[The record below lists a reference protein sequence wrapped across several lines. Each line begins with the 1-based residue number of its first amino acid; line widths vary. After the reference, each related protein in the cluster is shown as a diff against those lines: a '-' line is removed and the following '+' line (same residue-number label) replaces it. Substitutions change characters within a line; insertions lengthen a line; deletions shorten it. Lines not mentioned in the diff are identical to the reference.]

1 VGCRFESCW
10 DRQHL
15 TRPDTRPD
23 ANFSEPELTHEPDH
37 EIEYE
42 LARYSQSGR
51 KRSKAIVAVPALAVV
66 GIAAA
71 FLWAAYGR
79 DLPVLSFIKSRTSAM
94 VGSVEPAEMKDF
106 QIFQRQ
112 ISEQMQTATQLLQS
126 QQAELKLLSDQTAAL
141 TAKIDALTQSAPTAQ
156 PAIPLS
162 APATVQTEKRKP
174 VRKPTSGISVGG
186 APLPVGPKS
195 EGR

>member
-1 VGCRFESCW
+1 M
-10 DRQHL
+10 
-15 TRPDTRPD
+15 TRPD
-23 ANFSEPELTHEPDH
+23 AYFSEPELTHEPDH

-42 LARYSQSGR
+42 LGRYSRSER
-51 KRSKAIVAVPALAVV
+51 KRSKALAAVPALAVV

-79 DLPVLSFIKSRTSAM
+79 DLPVLSFIKSRTSAT
-94 VGSVEPAEMKDF
+94 VGSIEPADMKDF
-106 QIFQRQ
+106 QAFRQQ
-112 ISEQMQTATQLLQS
+112 ISEQMQTTTQLLQS

-141 TAKIDALTQSAPTAQ
+141 TAKIDALAQSPAAAQ
-156 PAIPLS
+156 PAIPLP

-174 VRKPTSGISVGG
+174 SPKPTSGISVGG

-195 EGR
+195 ETR

>member
-1 VGCRFESCW
+1 M
-10 DRQHL
+10 
-15 TRPDTRPD
+15 TRPD

-42 LARYSQSGR
+42 LGRYSQSGR
-51 KRSKAIVAVPALAVV
+51 KRSKALAAVPALAVV

-71 FLWAAYGR
+71 FLWGAYGR

-94 VGSVEPAEMKDF
+94 VGSIEPAAQMKDF

-112 ISEQMQTATQLLQS
+112 ISEQMQAATQLLQS
-126 QQAELKLLSDQTAAL
+126 QQAELKVLSDRTAAL
-141 TAKIDALTQSAPTAQ
+141 TAKIDALTQSAPATQ

-162 APATVQTEKRKP
+162 TSATVQTEKRKP
-174 VRKPTSGISVGG
+174 VPKPTSGISVGG

-195 EGR
+195 ETR